1 MPCAMPFCSV
11 HGCRALIGACK
22 PIDAVSFS
30 RWRRNGDVCE
40 NYMPHKV
47 APTCTG
53 LPFYHWGA
61 LTGFISLLDAG
72 LY

>member
-1 MPCAMPFCSV
+1 MN
-11 HGCRALIGACK
+11 GACN
-22 PIDAVSFS
+22 PLLSLLHVFS

-53 LPFYHWGA
+53 MPFYHWGA
-61 LTGFISLLDAG
+61 LTGFLSLLDAG

>member
-1 MPCAMPFCSV
+1 LLCLCVSVYEWCSQS
-11 HGCRALIGACK
+11 
-22 PIDAVSFS
+22 AVVTASHLN

-53 LPFYHWGA
+53 MPFYHWGA
-61 LTGFISLLDAG
+61 LTGFLSLLDAG
-72 LY
+72 LYE